1 MKNIGITTMFHNSEN
16 YGGVLQA
23 YALAEVLSQ
32 MGFQAEQI
40 LIQSESKRSKQE
52 KPLNICSELKR
63 IIKRNII
70 RTLNKIILF
79 FLTKKLSQRSGAFE
93 QFRDCVPH
101 SEKIY
106 TSLNIEEC
114 LKKYDIFI
122 TGSDQVWNMNWY
134 NRNYFLDFVPRD
146 KVKISYAASMPDVN
160 ISNEEKEIVKN
171 HLESFD
177 AVSVRESNTAIFLE
191 ELTGKKTECVLDPT
205 LLLGKE
211 DWDKICS
218 DKIVNYKYIF
228 CYFLGD
234 DMRERKI
241 AKEFAK
247 KLKLKIVTLPHLD
260 LIKKSDIFFGDCK
273 LYNVSPQMF
282 ISLIKNAEYVLT
294 DSFHAAV
301 FSNIFKTK
309 YYVFERVG
317 TIEMSSRISTLLKIT
332 NTNER
337 YLENNKATIDYMLSI
352 KHMDVGDPSD
362 EFETMR
368 NKSFEFLRKNIDRKG

>member
-1 MKNIGITTMFHNSEN
+1 
-16 YGGVLQA
+16 
-23 YALAEVLSQ
+23 
-32 MGFQAEQI
+32 
-40 LIQSESKRSKQE
+40 
-52 KPLNICSELKR
+52 
-63 IIKRNII
+63 
-70 RTLNKIILF
+70 
-79 FLTKKLSQRSGAFE
+79 
-93 QFRDCVPH
+93 
-101 SEKIY
+101 
-106 TSLNIEEC
+106 
-114 LKKYDIFI
+114 
-122 TGSDQVWNMNWY
+122 
-134 NRNYFLDFVPRD
+134 
-146 KVKISYAASMPDVN
+146 
-160 ISNEEKEIVKN
+160 
-171 HLESFD
+171 
-177 AVSVRESNTAIFLE
+177 
-191 ELTGKKTECVLDPT
+191 
-205 LLLGKE
+205 
-211 DWDKICS
+211 
-218 DKIVNYKYIF
+218 
-228 CYFLGD
+228 
-234 DMRERKI
+234 MRERKI

>member
-260 LIKKSDIFFGDCK
+260 LIKKSDIFFGDRK

-352 KHMDVGDPSD
+352 KDMEVGDPSD

>member
-260 LIKKSDIFFGDCK
+260 LIKKSDIFFGDRK